1 LWGEYLRYEQFLQ
14 GEPLTNG
21 HYADA
26 GSDTGSIKITNSA
39 GTARTWGKVDATSGR
54 GVIWIDNAN
63 DTWKHVA
70 DGQTITP
77 ASATIELDNV
87 PNGTY
92 QVTWFNTATGTTST
106 TTPTVSGGRLTL
118 NVSALA
124 HDVAVKFRK
133 Q

>member
-1 LWGEYLRYEQFLQ
+1 
-14 GEPLTNG
+14 LTNG

-26 GSDTGSIKITNSA
+26 GSDTGSITITNSA
-39 GTARTWGKVDATSGR
+39 GTARAWGKVDVTNGR
-54 GVIWIDNAN
+54 GVIWIDNAD

-77 ASATIELDNV
+77 ASATIELGSL

-92 QVTWFNTATGTTST
+92 QVTWFNTATGATSIATTA
-106 TTPTVSGGRLTL
+106 VSSGKLTL